1 MKFEL
6 FVTLYNEALE
16 YKNVDMYIADRGWQ
30 DWMENFPED
39 KLGGIL
45 KAIYTLADQSIKEMR
60 EERGISRARFS
71 RSYDIK
77 LRTLENWDSG
87 TNTTQPYTK
96 MLIAYTF
103 FMDDLLNRGD

>member
-16 YKNVDMYIADRGWQ
+16 YNDVDRFIAERGWQ
-30 DWMENFPED
+30 DWMENYSEENIGD
-39 KLGGIL
+39 IL
-45 KAIYTLADQSIKEMR
+45 KTIYTLSKQSIKEMR
-60 EERGISRARFS
+60 EDRGISRAQFS

-96 MLIAYTF
+96 MLISYTF
-103 FMDDLLNRGD
+103 FISELLN